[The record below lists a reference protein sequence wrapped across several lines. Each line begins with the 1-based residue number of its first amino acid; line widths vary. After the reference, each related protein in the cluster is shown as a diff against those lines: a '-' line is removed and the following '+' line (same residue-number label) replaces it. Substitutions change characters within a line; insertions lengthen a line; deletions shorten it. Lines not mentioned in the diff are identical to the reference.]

1 MDEQIQPAEPTTE
14 AKRSRGFAGYIVWGF
29 AIVVVYKLS
38 FGPVVLFWRKGI
50 LSPATEGALRIIYA
64 PWEWVHWHTP
74 LYRPLGMY
82 MHLWCPDTF
91 GGDGRVNGRDR

>member
-1 MDEQIQPAEPTTE
+1 MDEPNQETKPT
-14 AKRSRGFAGYIVWGF
+14 AAVKRSRGFSGYFVWLF
-29 AIVVVYKLS
+29 VIIVVYMLS
-38 FGPVVLFWRKGI
+38 FGPVVLLWEKRI

-64 PWEWVHWHTP
+64 PWEWVLWHTP

-91 GGDGRVNGRDR
+91 GRDGRVNGRDR